1 MINIVKNG
9 IVYMLLSEQGGVV
22 YFGST
27 GQKESQRLAEH
38 RRDYKRFVANES
50 KSNLTSYNVLKYP
63 DYKMIVLDEYQNI
76 TRDELVAHEG
86 FYIENNECVNK
97 NVAGATLKPHYIK
110 NRVKL
115 NRDKKKQKEL
125 KELKKIEL

>member
-9 IVYMLLSEQGGVV
+9 IVYMLWSEMGGVI

-38 RRDYKRFVANES
+38 RRDYKRFLANES
-50 KSNLTSYNVLKYP
+50 KCNLTSCEVMKYP

-76 TRDELVAHEG
+76 TRDELVVHEG
-86 FYIENNECVNK
+86 FYIQNNECVNK
-97 NVAGATLKPHYIK
+97 NVAGATLKPRYAK
-110 NRVKL
+110 NWAKA
-115 NRDKKKQKEL
+115 NYDKKKQKEL